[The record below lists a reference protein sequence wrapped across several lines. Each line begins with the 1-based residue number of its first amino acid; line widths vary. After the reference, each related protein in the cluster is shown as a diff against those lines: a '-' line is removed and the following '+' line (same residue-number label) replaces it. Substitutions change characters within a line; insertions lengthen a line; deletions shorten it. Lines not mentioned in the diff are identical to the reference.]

1 MAKKKKESKSE
12 KKVVNKQAPKL
23 YSLENLAEAFGYS
36 VYQMMSLYSIRGI
49 DVEQELSIEEAEKL
63 FKDVMI

>member
-1 MAKKKKESKSE
+1 MAKKKKETKSE

-23 YSLENLAEAFGYS
+23 YSLESLAEVFGYS